1 MEKELSQT
9 ETRFLYKE
17 PRWQTA
23 KRIRYKFSEAKA
35 FELFRILPL
44 WEATVLLIVFSYD
57 IIRIDNSFLVSGFRH
72 YQPIQRLHRDMGHL
86 VRCKANMW
94 DSFRGCEAYSAGSLC
109 PAPVYTYAYGWDDKE
124 TPWLTVSQSPQA
136 STLCSVYVWG
146 WFRVHWE
153 KATCN

>member
-9 ETRFLYKE
+9 VTRFLYKE

-23 KRIRYKFSEAKA
+23 KRIRYKFREAKA

-57 IIRIDNSFLVSGFRH
+57 IIWIDNSFLVSGFRH

-94 DSFRGCEAYSAGSLC
+94 DSFRGCEAYSAGFSVPC
-109 PAPVYTYAYGWDDKE
+109 PCVHICLWLGWQGNSMTDSE
-124 TPWLTVSQSPQA
+124 PATWGFN
-136 STLCSVYVWG
+136 SVQCVCVG
-146 WFRVHWE
+146 VV
-153 KATCN
+153 